1 MKEVEKITREL
12 LKQDFEIALSTQ
24 KEQLLSDLG
33 SALIYL
39 LLNDLEKLWNI
50 LYKID
55 VNEKKVKA
63 LFDLSEAKLIAPSL
77 ALLIYERMEQKAITR
92 IQYRDKG

>member
-12 LKQDFEIALSTQ
+12 LSQDFEIALSMQ

-33 SALIYL
+33 SAIIYL
-39 LLNDLEKLWNI
+39 LLHDLEKLWNL

-63 LFDLSEAKLIAPSL
+63 LFELNDPKQIAPAL

-92 IQYRDKG
+92 IQYRNKS